1 MTSAAITI
9 DEALT
14 DPELFQPWFE
24 GETWDGWRAVL
35 KAAYA
40 LPMTGDEV
48 KFFRSI
54 AERDPPKRRVREL
67 WCIVGRRG
75 GKDSVA
81 SVIAAHSA
89 ALFSEGHRLRPGE
102 RALVMCL
109 AVDRDGAKI
118 VLNYTRSFFTDIDLL
133 RGMVQRETATGFELT
148 NSVDVAISTN
158 SFRSVRGRPIL
169 CAILDETAFW
179 RDETSATPDEETYK
193 AIRPA
198 LASIPGSIIIGISSP
213 YRKSGLLYK
222 KFKEHYGRDGDVLVI
237 KAPTRTLNPTIDPAI
252 IDEAIAEDPASAAAE
267 WMAEFRDDIAG
278 FADIAMIEA
287 SVDRDVTVRPP
298 RDGHQYQS
306 FCDPSGGAKDSFT
319 AAVAHDEAGVAILD
333 CLVEIKAPFNPT
345 SATEQIAGVLKSYGL
360 TSTTGDRYAAQW
372 VVDAF
377 AKCGITYQHSERD
390 RSAIY
395 LDVLPLFTSGRVR
408 LLDNKRLV
416 SQFGGLER
424 RTSPIGKDR
433 VDHGPGGHDDVCNS
447 AAGAL
452 VRCSSPLIF
461 PGWGIFEH
469 YRRQSEAVT
478 GAKTAE
484 AAKVVMRAP
493 ENFNS
498 GHVTL
503 ISGRT
508 LPVPAD
514 RCVAMS
520 VTEAEGQK
528 ASGWTKKEF
537 ADA

>member
-1 MTSAAITI
+1 MTPAAISI

-14 DPELFQPWFE
+14 DPELFQPWFP

-48 KFFRSI
+48 EFFRSI

-89 ALFSEGHRLRPGE
+89 ALFDQGHRLRPGE

-109 AVDRDGAKI
+109 AVDRDQAKV
-118 VLNYTRSFFTDIDLL
+118 VLNYSRSFFTDIDLL
-133 RGMVQRETATGFELT
+133 KGMVQRETAIGFELT

-193 AIRPA
+193 AIKPA

-237 KAPTRTLNPTIDPAI
+237 KAPTRTLNPLIPQEI
-252 IDEAIAEDPASAAAE
+252 IDEAMAEDPAAARAE

-278 FADIAMIEA
+278 FADIALIEA
-287 SVDRDVTVRPP
+287 SVDRGVAVRPP
-298 RDGHQYQS
+298 RAGVRYRS
-306 FCDPSGGAKDSFT
+306 GCDPSGGARDSFT
-319 AAVAHDEAGVAILD
+319 AAIAHDEGNVSVLD
-333 CLVEIKAPFNPT
+333 CVVEIKAPFNPT
-345 SATEQIAGVLKSYGL
+345 SATEQIAETLKSYGL
-360 TSTTGDRYAAQW
+360 SETVGDKYAAQW

-377 AKCGITYQHSERD
+377 AKCGIKYSHSERD
-390 RSAIY
+390 RSSIY
-395 LDVLPLFTSGRVR
+395 LDALPLFTSGRVR
-408 LLDNKRLV
+408 LLDHKRLV
-416 SQFGGLER
+416 NQFASLER
-424 RTSPIGKDR
+424 RTSSIGKDR

-447 AAGAL
+447 AALAL
-452 VRCSSPLIF
+452 ITAGEQPMIISP
-461 PGWGIFEH
+461 
-469 YRRQSEAVT
+469 
-478 GAKTAE
+478 
-484 AAKVVMRAP
+484 
-493 ENFNS
+493 
-498 GHVTL
+498 
-503 ISGRT
+503 
-508 LPVPAD
+508 
-514 RCVAMS
+514 
-520 VTEAEGQK
+520 
-528 ASGWTKKEF
+528 EF
-537 ADA
+537 AAEFAVIPKRSRYFPTQTW